1 MSAPQPGWYPD
12 PTDGRRWRWWNGTA
26 WSDQIGES
34 GRQRSSP
41 LTPTARRKRRVPVWI
56 WVVAGVIVF
65 PVLLVLWPLLGA
77 AALVVLV
84 TGVVALATRSRTWL
98 RFSSPAAA
106 VAATSVAAVVVL
118 ATGGLTAAALTFPP
132 ATATFAEP
140 APLAQPVDGSS
151 LSPTVPSPS
160 GTPPLSTTA
169 PASPTPK
176 ASPKQTPS
184 SNPLPTRTPAPS
196 STPVVRVSDV
206 SVSSTIPF
214 DHVSV
219 DDGNLPRGQSRV
231 DVGGVDGEKVSVF
244 RVTTVDGVETGRT
257 LVSESVS
264 REPVSEVTAVG
275 TYDVPPPAAEPP
287 VSEGC
292 HPSYADACVPIDS
305 DVDCAGGS
313 GNGPSYFDGVAR
325 VVGPDEYDLDRD
337 GDGWACN
344 G

>member
-1 MSAPQPGWYPD
+1 MS
-12 PTDGRRWRWWNGTA
+12 TRRA
-26 WSDQIGES
+26 
-34 GRQRSSP
+34 
-41 LTPTARRKRRVPVWI
+41 KRRVPVWV
-56 WVVAGVIVF
+56 WVVTGVIVL
-65 PVLLVLWPLLGA
+65 PVLLLLWPLLVV

-84 TGVVALATRSRTWL
+84 TGVVALVTRSRTWL
-98 RFSSPAAA
+98 RFSSTG
-106 VAATSVAAVVVL
+106 AATAATAVAAVVVL
-118 ATGGLTAAALTFPP
+118 ASGGLTAAVVTSPS
-132 ATATFAEP
+132 ATVAVAEP
-140 APLAQPVDGSS
+140 APLAQPVEGASV
-151 LSPTVPSPS
+151 SPTVSSPPGS
-160 GTPPLSTTA
+160 PVSTA
-169 PASPTPK
+169 KP
-176 ASPKQTPS
+176 TPS
-184 SNPLPTRTPAPS
+184 SKPQPTRTSAPS
-196 STPVVRVSDV
+196 PTPVVRVVDV
-206 SVSSTIPF
+206 SVLSAISF
-214 DHVSV
+214 ERVSV

-231 DVGGVDGEKVSVF
+231 DVAGVDGEKVSVF

-275 TYDVPPPAAEPP
+275 TYDAPPPVAEPP
-287 VSEGC
+287 ASEGC